1 VVSTLGPVRGQGLIN
16 QDAAKALIFVM
27 RRAGLHR
34 YVGVTGAGIDVTRR
48 RPKPWN
54 MTPIGQP
61 LLRSCDGPTSPSS
74 SWTSWSRAL
83 YIRQAPLVGAK
94 AVSDGPVPK

>member
-1 VVSTLGPVRGQGLIN
+1 
-16 QDAAKALIFVM
+16 M

-74 SWTSWSRAL
+74 SWTSWSRASI
-83 YIRQAPLVGAK
+83 YQAGSPGRRQGGFGRSRAEMTRLA
-94 AVSDGPVPK
+94 AVSRQP